1 MASKLIIA
9 DFFGKGR
16 PHKEDVVSATLGR
29 EEIRRLEIAV
39 TLEMNKNTHK
49 FFELAINGTE
59 IETMKLEYST
69 VDKKVVKTYLTYE
82 FSNSIV
88 SSYQISGSHSGR
100 GEPTVSLT
108 FNFRKVK
115 FVTR

>member
-1 MASKLIIA
+1 
-9 DFFGKGR
+9 
-16 PHKEDVVSATLGR
+16 
-29 EEIRRLEIAV
+29 
-39 TLEMNKNTHK
+39 
-49 FFELAINGTE
+49 
-59 IETMKLEYST
+59 MKLEYST

-88 SSYQISGSHSGR
+88 SSYQISGSHSGG